1 LGLSNTFRSLA
12 LENMLSLL
20 QVRQQ
25 SYKHALARFAFSLE
39 SGTCKLCFGRFD
51 FLGSREDAT
60 NDARYEYGK
69 LVLIRRTL
77 SLEEASTL
85 ASELVQ
91 EKRLRL
97 SDIAIQLTGNFNQI
111 TFGPYVA
118 SRQSYGQIRPEWP
131 SALFQFQLDGVSL
144 GNIPQGPQVKLDLP
158 FFPSGNEAIVE
169 FCELAT
175 TGYPLAQI
183 LFVLPDFRARIRT
196 MKILEGRLS
205 ISVEAREESLKNLKA
220 KFYVES
226 DGKPTRS
233 SDLPL
238 EDDHAE
244 FEFNGELSL
253 AMVHLFSAITGE
265 DLDNRAFSPY
275 RQADE
280 GITIEASEQ
289 RVRELIRRGEGLRVE
304 FKEDIKSD
312 HRFLDSVIAFANT
325 YGGTILVGVNDDCE
339 IEGVQG
345 SDDLKKTIQN
355 LISDLCDPPPEISLN
370 QVGIEGRT
378 VIIVDVPQG
387 TKKPYQ
393 VRNRGFFVRRGS
405 SNRRATTIE
414 LGEMF
419 KQYPR

>member
-1 LGLSNTFRSLA
+1 MLGLLQARRQTYKRA
-12 LENMLSLL
+12 LG
-20 QVRQQ
+20 
-25 SYKHALARFAFSLE
+25 RFAFSLE
-39 SGTCKLCFGRFD
+39 SGAYKLCFGRID
-51 FLGSREDAT
+51 FLGSREDAIT
-60 NDARYEYGK
+60 DVRHEYVK
-69 LVLIRRTL
+69 LVLMRTTS
-77 SLEEASTL
+77 SLEEASTV

-97 SDIAIQLTGNFNQI
+97 GDVAIQLTGNFNQI

-118 SRQSYGQIRPEWP
+118 SRQSHAQIRPEWP
-131 SALFQFQLDGVSL
+131 SVLYQFQLDGVSP
-144 GNIPQGPQVKLDLP
+144 GSVPHEPQVKLNLP
-158 FFPSGNEAIVE
+158 FYPSGEKAIAE
-169 FCELAT
+169 FCELEG
-175 TGYPLAQI
+175 TGYPQAQI
-183 LFVLPDFRARIRT
+183 LFTLPDFRARIRAMT
-196 MKILEGRLS
+196 ISEGSLGV
-205 ISVEAREESLKNLKA
+205 SVEAREENLRNLRA

-233 SDLPL
+233 SDLSL
-238 EDDHAE
+238 ENDHAE
-244 FEFNGELSL
+244 FEFNGELSM
-253 AMVHLFSAITGE
+253 AMVHLFSAVTGE

-280 GITIEASEQ
+280 GIIIEASEQ

-304 FKEDIKSD
+304 FKADIGSD

-387 TKKPYQ
+387 AKKPYQ

-414 LGEMF
+414 VGEMF